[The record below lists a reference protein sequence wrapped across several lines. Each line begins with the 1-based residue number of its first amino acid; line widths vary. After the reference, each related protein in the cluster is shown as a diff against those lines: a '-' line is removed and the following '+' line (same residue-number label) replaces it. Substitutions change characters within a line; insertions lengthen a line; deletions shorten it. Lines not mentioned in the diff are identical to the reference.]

1 MPIWLRSCEAA
12 LAAEDLKVTF
22 TLLDTRFHVLPMQTR
37 FPFHYGIA
45 SMTALP
51 HLFVSVDLVVD
62 GVAVRGLSSE
72 GLPPKWFT
80 KNPETPFELDLAE
93 MLAVIQNA
101 SRIAENA
108 AQTPVSFFAWWQA
121 LYEEQARWATLRS
134 QPALLAN
141 LGVSLLERAVLD
153 GLCRAKKTPLHRLLR
168 SGNLQIDLGQVHPE
182 LQGTSLMEVLPM
194 EPLSQVAVRHTV
206 GLADPLRVS
215 PASLLADGLPYGLE
229 ESIGA
234 YGLRYFKIKL
244 SGQIEVDLP
253 RLTEI
258 TEVLTEN
265 CTSGFKVT
273 LDGNEQFSDFSDFRA
288 AYETLSSQSSLA
300 PLFHSLL
307 MVEQP
312 LHRDHALKDEIAD
325 LMADWPDAPRLIIDE
340 SDGSLTDLPRALD
353 LGYHGT
359 SHKNCKGI
367 VKSLAHSALLK
378 KRSAS
383 MSRALIHSAEDL
395 VNVGPVAL
403 LQDLAVVAILGIPH
417 VERNG
422 HHYLRGLS
430 MYPEAVQKQVLAAH
444 GDLYRQCESGFP
456 TLDIRCGQLD
466 LRTVNAAPFGC
477 GIDFDVTQFPTLKV
491 WIMSGGM
498 GLL

>member
-1 MPIWLRSCEAA
+1 MLILLLSCEAA

-22 TLLDTRFHVLPMQTR
+22 TLLDTQFHVLPMRTR

-80 KNPETPFELDLAE
+80 KNPDTPFELDLAE

-153 GLCRAKKTPLHRLLR
+153 GLCRAKQTPLQALLR
-168 SGNLQIDLGQVHPE
+168 SGELQIDLGQVHSE
-182 LQGTSLMEVLPM
+182 LQGISLMEVLPM
-194 EPLSQVAVRHTV
+194 APLSQVAVRHTV

-215 PASLLADGLPYGLE
+215 AASVLADGLPYSLE

-244 SGQIEVDLP
+244 SGRIEVDLP

-273 LDGNEQFSDFSDFRA
+273 LDGNEQFSDFNEFRTA
-288 AYETLSSQSSLA
+288 FETLSANGALA
-300 PLFHSLL
+300 PLFQSLL

-312 LHRDHALKDEIAD
+312 LHRDHALKNEIAGH
-325 LMADWPDAPRLIIDE
+325 MAAWPEAPNLIIDE
-340 SDGSLTDLPRALD
+340 SDGSLEDLPRALD
-353 LGYHGT
+353 LGYCGT
-359 SHKNCKGI
+359 SHKNCKGVFKGI
-367 VKSLAHSALLK
+367 ANACLLEQRRRGSPGK
-378 KRSAS
+378 PFI
-383 MSRALIHSAEDL
+383 LSAEDL
-395 VNVGPVAL
+395 SNIGPVAL
-403 LQDLAVVAILGIPH
+403 LQDLAVVATLGI
-417 VERNG
+417 
-422 HHYLRGLS
+422 
-430 MYPEAVQKQVLAAH
+430 
-444 GDLYRQCESGFP
+444 
-456 TLDIRCGQLD
+456 
-466 LRTVNAAPFGC
+466 
-477 GIDFDVTQFPTLKV
+477 
-491 WIMSGGM
+491 
-498 GLL
+498 